1 MFAVVSYKG
10 NQYKLALNKE
20 HKIDLVDDLG
30 DNKKKITFSEVLAAN
45 DGNKNIIGTPVIKD
59 AFVEADFVKNISD
72 EKALV
77 FKFKAK
83 KRYKRTQGHR
93 QPYTLIKVTN
103 ISLKN
108 EK

>member
-1 MFAVVSYKG
+1 MFAVISHKG
-10 NQYKLALNKE
+10 NQYKVALNKE
-20 HKIDLVDDLG
+20 YKIDLTDELNEDQ
-30 DNKKKITFSEVLAAN
+30 KKIVFSDVLLIN
-45 DGNKNIIGTPVIKD
+45 DGKKNVVGTPVIKD
-59 AFVEADFVKNISD
+59 AKVEADFVKNISD

-93 QPYTLIKVTN
+93 QSYSVIKVTN

>member
-1 MFAVVSYKG
+1 MFAVISHKG
-10 NQYKLALNKE
+10 NQYKVEPGKE
-20 HKIDLVDDLG
+20 YKIDLLDSNEDQ
-30 DNKKKITFSEVLAAN
+30 NKISFSDVLLIN
-45 DGNKNIIGTPVIKD
+45 DENKNVIGKPVVKG
-59 AFVEADFVKNISD
+59 ASVEADIIKNILD

-77 FKFKAK
+77 FKFKSK
-83 KRYKRTQGHR
+83 KRYQRNRGHR